1 MDFEL
6 SEENKLI
13 KDTAR
18 RIAREVVAPR
28 AKELDETGEYPHDY
42 FEAFKQ
48 AGMLGMAIPETMGG
62 TGNGILPLC
71 LAIEEVAKYE
81 CGAGLMLV
89 LSGLPTRPI
98 MFGGTPE
105 QQQKWLPALS
115 AGDRKAAFCL
125 TEPDH
130 GSDAAALETRATRD
144 GDDYV
149 LNGNKV
155 YISGGTVA
163 DQLTVFAR
171 TGGPG
176 KTETKQ
182 KKN

>member
-18 RIAREVVAPR
+18 RIARYVVAPR

-48 AGMLGMAIPETMGG
+48 AGLLGMAIPESMGG

-115 AGDRKAAFCL
+115 VGDRKAAFCL
-125 TEPDH
+125 T
-130 GSDAAALETRATRD
+130 
-144 GDDYV
+144 
-149 LNGNKV
+149 
-155 YISGGTVA
+155 
-163 DQLTVFAR
+163 
-171 TGGPG
+171 
-176 KTETKQ
+176 
-182 KKN
+182 

>member
-1 MDFEL
+1 MQFEL
-6 SEENKLI
+6 SEEHRLI

-18 RIAREVVAPR
+18 RIARDVIAPR

-42 FEAFKQ
+42 FAAFKQ
-48 AGMLGMAIPETMGG
+48 AGLLGMAIPEGMGG

-98 MFGGTPE
+98 VFGGNND
-105 QQQKWLPALS
+105 QQQRWLPDLA
-115 AGDRKAAFCL
+115 AGNAKGAFCL

-130 GSDAAALETRATRD
+130 GSDAANLETRAT
-144 GDDYV
+144 
-149 LNGNKV
+149 
-155 YISGGTVA
+155 
-163 DQLTVFAR
+163 
-171 TGGPG
+171 
-176 KTETKQ
+176 
-182 KKN
+182 

>member
-42 FEAFKQ
+42 FDAFKK
-48 AGMLGMAIPETMGG
+48 AGLLGMAIPESMGG

-105 QQQKWLPALS
+105 QQQKFAEISKGPSGVVQATRLPSDRRATDALTRG
-115 AGDRKAAFCL
+115 AIATTPRRLLGTPLER
-125 TEPDH
+125 TEP
-130 GSDAAALETRATRD
+130 EPQ
-144 GDDYV
+144 
-149 LNGNKV
+149 KV
-155 YISGGTVA
+155 TV
-163 DQLTVFAR
+163 
-171 TGGPG
+171 PS
-176 KTETKQ
+176 
-182 KKN
+182 